1 MVAVFYNLSAQEN
14 LNISKDG
21 VVIKGYDVVA
31 YFSDKAV
38 EGKDEFQTKYE
49 SGIYKFSTAD
59 NLATFQKNPKNYI
72 PEYGGYCAWAIA
84 DSGKMV
90 DVDPESFQI
99 LDGKL
104 YLFYDS
110 IFAHTLKK
118 WQNNNP
124 EKLKKIADKKWQ
136 NMR

>member
-1 MVAVFYNLSAQEN
+1 MNFKLSM
-14 LNISKDG
+14 K
-21 VVIKGYDVVA
+21 
-31 YFSDKAV
+31 V
-38 EGKDEFQTKYE
+38 EFINFQQPIIWLHFKKILKT
-49 SGIYKFSTAD
+49 IF
-59 NLATFQKNPKNYI
+59 